1 MMSVEIYI
9 QKESDTSYNM
19 GRVIEVILNPE
30 HQKEQM
36 LILKT
41 LDETIIYIPYEEIT
55 LYQIKPNLTDYI
67 GKLFNFNIKGV
78 MNNQIIGSGKLY
90 QENQQEKLLQMIAKN
105 PNKVFKAHVTVKKK
119 YGVYLSIKGA
129 CVFLKNYHYS
139 KKPIRVCDELKVGD
153 QIEVQLTKGL
163 GKKIFAKPICCDETP
178 YILKFD
184 DFKPNQV
191 VLGLVRTLKDD
202 HLFVCIAPGVDAMS
216 PYSPYFDVEEGDLVC
231 FKIHQVREDGFIR
244 GHMARNL
251 TSAI

>member
-1 MMSVEIYI
+1 MMSVEIYV

-55 LYQIKPNLTDYI
+55 LYQIKPNLTYYI

-119 YGVYLSIKGA
+119 
-129 CVFLKNYHYS
+129 
-139 KKPIRVCDELKVGD
+139 
-153 QIEVQLTKGL
+153 
-163 GKKIFAKPICCDETP
+163 
-178 YILKFD
+178 
-184 DFKPNQV
+184 
-191 VLGLVRTLKDD
+191 
-202 HLFVCIAPGVDAMS
+202 
-216 PYSPYFDVEEGDLVC
+216 
-231 FKIHQVREDGFIR
+231 
-244 GHMARNL
+244 
-251 TSAI
+251 